1 MSAPLSPQDSL
12 ALAQQHLRAGKLDA
26 ATKLCRSALRQQ
38 PEWAPALCLL
48 SEVAYKSEDIS
59 GTISLLRRAIASDP
73 ANARC
78 HSDLASMYR
87 LGGQLDEAQREFETA
102 ISLNPREASF
112 YYELSLLKKFVPG
125 DPIVEA
131 MEALLR
137 IGVGLPY
144 ILQVRLRYALAK
156 AYDDMG
162 RVDDSFRH
170 LSQGNAL
177 RRSQLSS
184 TGWSEAREIE
194 LSDRLRTVFDR
205 GLFETR
211 SGAGYRSDLPV
222 FIVGM
227 PRSGTTLV
235 EQILSS
241 HPSVF
246 GAGEL
251 LDLGKQVDALRA
263 GPGRALRYPDCVP
276 ALSDRDIQ
284 AFGRTYVAGLR
295 RRARNAV
302 RITDK
307 ALGQVFYLGL
317 IHLALPEARIIY
329 VRRNPIDCCL
339 SCYST
344 LFTEGWECTYDLGEL
359 GRFYARYASLMQYWR
374 ELLPPDRFLEVRY
387 EDVVADLEPEARRLV
402 AFCGL
407 DWDPACLAFHEAE
420 RPVLTASAQ
429 QVRQPIYQTSR
440 GRAERY
446 RAHLGPLIAALGEW
460 APSD

>member
-26 ATKLCRSALRQQ
+26 ATKLGRSVLRQQ
-38 PEWAPALCLL
+38 PEWAPAFALL
-48 SEVAYKSEDIS
+48 SDIAFQSEDIT
-59 GTISLLRRAIASDP
+59 GTISLLRRAIAIDP
-73 ANARC
+73 SNARY
-78 HSDLASMYR
+78 HRNLASIYR
-87 LGGQLDEAQREFETA
+87 FSGQLDDARREFEIA
-102 ISLNPREASF
+102 LALNSRDPDL
-112 YYELSLLKKFVPG
+112 YYELSLLKKFTPSDPLVP
-125 DPIVEA
+125 A
-131 MEALLR
+131 MEGLLR
-137 IGVGLPY
+137 TGVGLPY
-144 ILQVRLRYALAK
+144 MLQVRLRYALAK

-177 RRSQLSS
+177 RRSQVNPNAWDEGRSVEVFDL
-184 TGWSEAREIE
+184 TRTTFDRALIEARA
-194 LSDRLRTVFDR
+194 
-205 GLFETR
+205 
-211 SGAGYRSDLPV
+211 GAGHRSDLPI

-251 LDLGKQVDALRA
+251 MDLAKQVEALRA
-263 GPGRALRYPDCVP
+263 SADRTLRFPECVP
-276 ALSDRDIQ
+276 SLSDRELQ
-284 AFGRTYVAGLR
+284 AFGRTYLAGLR
-295 RRARNAV
+295 RRARNAI

-317 IHLALPEARIIY
+317 IHLALPDARIIY

-359 GRFYARYASLMQYWR
+359 GRFYARYASLMQYWS
-374 ELLPPDRFLEVRY
+374 ELLPPDRFLEIRY

>member
-1 MSAPLSPQDSL
+1 VSTPLSPQDSL
-12 ALAQQHLRAGKLDA
+12 ALARQHLRAGKLSA
-26 ATKLCRSALRQQ
+26 AAGLARAALRQQ
-38 PEWAPALCLL
+38 PDWPPALCLL
-48 SEVAYKSEDIS
+48 SEVALKSEDVP
-59 GTISLLRRAIASDP
+59 GTISLLRRAVASDP
-73 ANARC
+73 GNARYHC
-78 HSDLASMYR
+78 DLASIYR
-87 LGGQLDEAQREFETA
+87 LGGQLDEARREFETA
-102 ISLNPREASF
+102 ISINPRDPDF
-112 YYELSLLKKFVPG
+112 YYELSLIKKFAAG
-125 DPIVEA
+125 DPLVES
-131 MEALLR
+131 MEGLLR
-137 IGVGLPY
+137 TGAGLPY
-144 ILQVRLRYALAK
+144 MVQVRLRYALAK

-177 RRSQLSS
+177 KRSQVSPAV
-184 TGWSEAREIE
+184 WDEARNVQ
-194 LSDRLRTVFDR
+194 LFDRLRAVFDR
-205 GLFETR
+205 ALLEARVG
-211 SGAGYRSDLPV
+211 GGYRSDLPV

-241 HPSVF
+241 HPAVF

-251 LDLGKQVDALRA
+251 SDLAKQVEALRA
-263 GPGRALRYPDCVP
+263 GSDRTLRYPDCVP
-276 ALSDRDIQ
+276 ALSDRELQ
-284 AFGRTYVAGLR
+284 AFGRTYVVGLR
-295 RRARNAV
+295 RRARNAI

-329 VRRNPIDCCL
+329 VKRNPIDSCL
-339 SCYST
+339 SCFST
-344 LFTEGWECTYDLGEL
+344 LFTEGWECTYELGEL

-374 ELLPPDRFLEVRY
+374 ELLPPDRFLEVSY
-387 EDVVADLEPEARRLV
+387 EAVVADLETEARRLV

-446 RAHLGPLIAALGEW
+446 RAHLGRLIVALGEW
-460 APSD
+460 APAE